1 MAAKFCSQICLLKQD
16 YVADG
21 EITVEQYLANVG
33 KELGAAITV
42 KRFTRFQLGA

>member
-21 EITVEQYLANVG
+21 DITVEQYLANVG
-33 KELGAAITV
+33 KELGATISI
-42 KRFTRFQLGA
+42 KRFARLQLGA